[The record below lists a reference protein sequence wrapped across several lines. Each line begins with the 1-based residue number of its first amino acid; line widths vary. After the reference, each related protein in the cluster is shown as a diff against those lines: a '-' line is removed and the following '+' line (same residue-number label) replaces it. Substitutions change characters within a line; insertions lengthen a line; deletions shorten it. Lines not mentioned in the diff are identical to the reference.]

1 MRQIAL
7 FLPFLLIFSIVSAAE
22 PVTLALPKDAGEPR
36 QPQAAVA
43 EDGDVYVA
51 FGAGQ
56 NVYCAARTGHGHGF
70 GDAVK
75 VATVPQLML
84 GHRRG
89 PRVAAAKDSVVITAI
104 GKDGQLLSFC
114 SKDRGRNWQ
123 GPATVNDV
131 PESAREGLHAL
142 AAGPEGT
149 VFCVWN
155 DLRNGKMEVYG
166 AGSTDG
172 GKTWSQNRRVY
183 RSPEGPI
190 CPCCHPSVTFDS
202 EGNVYVMWRNSLG
215 GNRDLYLSTSKD
227 GGRTFS
233 EAARL
238 GRGHWKVD
246 HCPMDGGAVAVV
258 KPGEIAT
265 VWRRQKDVFATLP
278 GHPEVKLGAGE
289 QPWVAADD
297 RGTWLT
303 WITTDGGDL
312 LLRRPGH
319 HKADVIA
326 HHANDPVIATS
337 PAGKG
342 PVVLAWEEG
351 HGKTSRLRVFIIPVG
366 PKS

>member
-1 MRQIAL
+1 M
-7 FLPFLLIFSIVSAAE
+7 VWAAE
-22 PVTLALPKDAGEPR
+22 PMTLALPKDAGEPR

-43 EDGDVYVA
+43 ETGDVYVA

-56 NVYCAARTGHGHGF
+56 NVYCAALQDRERGF
-70 GDAVK
+70 GEPVK

-89 PRVAAAKDSVVITAI
+89 PRIAAAKQAVVIAAI
-104 GKDGQLLSFC
+104 GKDGQLLSWR
-114 SKDRGRNWQ
+114 SQDRGQSWQ
-123 GPATVNDV
+123 GPATINDV
-131 PESAREGLHAL
+131 PTSAREGLHAL

-149 VFCVWN
+149 FYCVWN

-166 AGSTDG
+166 ARSSDG

-183 RSPEGPI
+183 RSPDGPI

-202 EGNVYVMWRNSLG
+202 QGNVYVMWRNSLS

-233 EAARL
+233 EPARL
-238 GRGHWKVD
+238 GLGHWRLD
-246 HCPMDGGAVAVV
+246 RCPMDGGAVAVM

-265 VWRRQKDVFATLP
+265 VWRRQKEVFATLP
-278 GHPEVKLGAGE
+278 GHEEVKLGPGE

-297 RGTWLT
+297 RGMWLT
-303 WITTDGGDL
+303 WITEDGGDL

-319 HKADVIA
+319 HQAEVIA
-326 HHANDPVIATS
+326 HHANDPVIAAAS
-337 PAGKG
+337 AGKG

-351 HGKTSRLRVFIIPVG
+351 HGKTARLRVLVIPAA